1 MISLNSNPYP
11 FLVGS
16 IGTMPGAM
24 PVGFPMMLQSTQQS
38 SKNKGPD
45 YNFSFAGLT
54 KSNIEYLKKKTAALS
69 DIYNMIFTIICNNKN
84 KNDDEILRNVRAKI
98 KSNYTDYLKDFCIGD
113 NPMHLPPNV
122 QPNVTI
128 SDACIGHI
136 PEIVHMAIYFIR
148 IAPGNPDFSLTHIN
162 NYIAPRIPTLSTH
175 EIEFLTG
182 VIHGSISM
190 ALRSTGP
197 VPVNHNLY
205 NGHYGASL
213 VSLNAYNNIAQVL
226 IPQVMF
232 VGAIAGIPHDGVN
245 PAPGVVNQAAYAAA
259 IPNIETQ
266 LDIQAKTVANMYANI
281 TSKVITIGI
290 TIGYLSVA
298 QGYASGLLTDNGA
311 THAFYSNVGGPVSI
325 LRNAASPPIIATAR
339 RSTTNLINAI
349 FPPQPPQPNQPGNCI
364 IPMFSDEKLKNIIKS
379 IKKDTSAKL
388 AAVCSRE
395 IKIDIQFG
403 GNHNGN
409 HPFIDVLK
417 LLQDKTDKTD
427 DSYKQEYVCRQ
438 SGHGYYCELQN
449 SNKKCDLCI
458 KWSRDRKLFREVLI
472 EMLNSNDFLS
482 NKTLDMMDNSV
493 SLLPANLLDQDQ
505 YIKFNQSLIDYKEM
519 KRQNRINH
527 GFN

>member
-16 IGTMPGAM
+16 IGSMPGAM

-38 SKNKGPD
+38 SKNKDPD
-45 YNFSFAGLT
+45 YDFSFSGLT
-54 KSNIEYLKKKTAALS
+54 KSNIQYLKTKTSALS

-98 KSNYTDYLKDFCIGD
+98 KSSYTDYLKEFCIGD
-113 NPMHLPPNV
+113 NPMHLPPNI

-128 SDACIGHI
+128 SDACIGYI
-136 PEIVHMAIYFIR
+136 PEIVHMAIYLIR
-148 IAPGNPDFSLTHIN
+148 RLPAPPGPDFSIACIN
-162 NYIAPRIPTLSTH
+162 NYIAPRIPTLSLH

-190 ALRSTGP
+190 ALRSTDGAP
-197 VPVNHNLY
+197 GNHNAY
-205 NGHYGASL
+205 NGHYGAHL
-213 VSLNAYNNIAQVL
+213 VSLNAYNNIAQVI

-232 VGAIAGIPHDGVN
+232 VGAIAGIPHEGAN
-245 PAPGVVNQAAYAAA
+245 PAPGPVNQGAYVAA

-281 TSKVITIGI
+281 TSKIITIGI

-298 QGYASGLLTDNGA
+298 QGYASLLQTDNAA
-311 THAFYSNVGGPVSI
+311 TYALYNGPGLI
-325 LRNAASPPIIATAR
+325 ALRNGASPPIIATAR

-379 IKKDTSAKL
+379 IRKDTSTKL

-482 NKTLDMMDNSV
+482 NKTLDMMNNSV

>member
-16 IGTMPGAM
+16 IGSMPGAM

-38 SKNKGPD
+38 SKNKDPD
-45 YNFSFAGLT
+45 YDFSFSGLT
-54 KSNIEYLKKKTAALS
+54 KSNIQYLKTKTSALS

-98 KSNYTDYLKDFCIGD
+98 KSNYTDYLKEFCIGD

-122 QPNVTI
+122 QPNITI
-128 SDACIGHI
+128 SDACIGYI
-136 PEIVHMAIYFIR
+136 PEIVNRAIFFIR
-148 IAPGNPDFSLTHIN
+148 RAPGNPDFSLTHIN
-162 NYIAPRIPTLSTH
+162 NYIAPRIPTLSLH

-197 VPVNHNLY
+197 VPVNIHAY
-205 NGHYGASL
+205 NGRYGADL
-213 VSLNAYNNIAQVL
+213 ASLNAYNNIAQVI

-232 VGAIAGIPHDGVN
+232 VGAIAGILHDGGN
-245 PAPGVVNQAAYAAA
+245 PAPTNPLSNAAVYLAA

-266 LDIQAKTVANMYANI
+266 LDLEAKRVANLYNNI
-281 TSKVITIGI
+281 TSKIITIGI

-298 QGYASGLLTDNGA
+298 QSYGLGNRTFQIAVIANYNLPVNVNARAATD
-311 THAFYSNVGGPVSI
+311 PQ
-325 LRNAASPPIIATAR
+325 IIATTR

-364 IPMFSDEKLKNIIKS
+364 TPMFSDEKLKNIIKS
-379 IKKDTSAKL
+379 IRKDTSAKL

-395 IKIDIQFG
+395 IDIKIQFG

-417 LLQDKTDKTD
+417 LLQDKTDKID

>member
-1 MISLNSNPYP
+1 
-11 FLVGS
+11 
-16 IGTMPGAM
+16 M
-24 PVGFPMMLQSTQQS
+24 PVGMPVGMPMKIPVGMPVGMPVGIPGGIPMLELPLRFS
-38 SKNKGPD
+38 NKKGND
-45 YNFSFAGLT
+45 YDFSFNGLT
-54 KSNIEYLKKKTAALS
+54 KSNIEYLKKKTGALS
-69 DIYNMIFTIICNNKN
+69 NIYNTIFSIICNNKN
-84 KNDDEILRNVRAKI
+84 KNDNEILRYVKQKI
-98 KSNYTDYLKDFCIGD
+98 ESNYKDYLRDFCIGD
-113 NPMHLPPNV
+113 NPMHLPAIV

-136 PEIVHMAIYFIR
+136 PEIVHRAIFFIR
-148 IAPGNPDFSLTHIN
+148 QPVGAEFSISHIN
-162 NYIAPRIPTLSTH
+162 NYIAPFIPTLSTH

-190 ALRSTGP
+190 ALRSTDIAAG
-197 VPVNHNLY
+197 NHNAY
-205 NGHYGASL
+205 NGHYGAHL
-213 VSLNAYNNIAQVL
+213 VSLNAYNNIAQVI

-232 VGAIAGIPHDGVN
+232 VGAIAGIPHDGTLAG
-245 PAPGVVNQAAYAAA
+245 APGAVNQALYAAA

-298 QGYASGLLTDNGA
+298 QGYASRLDTPAIANELIVNYNNAG
-311 THAFYSNVGGPVSI
+311 SI
-325 LRNAASPPIIATAR
+325 ALRNGASPPIIATAR

-349 FPPQPPQPNQPGNCI
+349 LSPQPTQPGNCI
-364 IPMFSDEKLKNIIKS
+364 MPMFSDENLLSIIDG
-379 IKKDTSAKL
+379 IRKDTPTKL
-388 AAVCSRE
+388 AAVCSRQ

-409 HPFIDVLK
+409 YPFIDVLK
-417 LLQDKTDKTD
+417 LLQDKTVKTD

-505 YIKFNQSLIDYKEM
+505 YVKFNQSLIDYKEM

-527 GFN
+527 GFK